1 MEDELAKELQMRKLE
16 NESKERFR
24 QKIIQDSQEIQGLK
38 KKIQVAQVNKERTR
52 QMAEQQITKIEDKRI
67 EAQLDENILKKMQE
81 EDRME
86 QLKQEEI
93 KQKKLQSK
101 YILKDQMQE
110 KIQAAQEAHEQFL

>member
-52 QMAEQQITKIEDKRI
+52 QMAEQQITKIEDKVFR
-67 EAQLDENILKKMQE
+67 
-81 EDRME
+81 
-86 QLKQEEI
+86 
-93 KQKKLQSK
+93 
-101 YILKDQMQE
+101 
-110 KIQAAQEAHEQFL
+110 AASHPTARHPGAINTAPHWRAAALASFLLIARAHTHAH